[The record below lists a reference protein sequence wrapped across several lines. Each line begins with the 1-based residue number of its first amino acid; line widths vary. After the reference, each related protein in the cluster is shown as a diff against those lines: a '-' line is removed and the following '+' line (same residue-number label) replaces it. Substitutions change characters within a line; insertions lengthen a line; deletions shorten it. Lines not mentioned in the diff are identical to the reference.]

1 MLESVGKYVG
11 AKVLSAILVVSGIGA
26 GIWFWKHPEDLRAI
40 WSSIKTV
47 LVWLGI
53 VLVLPWACFPLTKKV
68 VAMDSNRA
76 AIALIVGLVVVDGLF
91 ALYLSGWTVS
101 GALTRM
107 VVVLGLLSAAVY
119 NFVVC
124 DFQANKL
131 EDSI

>member
-1 MLESVGKYVG
+1 
-11 AKVLSAILVVSGIGA
+11 
-26 GIWFWKHPEDLRAI
+26 
-40 WSSIKTV
+40 
-47 LVWLGI
+47 
-53 VLVLPWACFPLTKKV
+53 
-68 VAMDSNRA
+68 MDSNRA
-76 AIALIVGLVVVDGLF
+76 AIALILGLVIVDGLF